1 MNESLVRWVI
11 IPGII
16 FLFLLI
22 GRQLRKKV
30 VKPSY
35 KNNVQTPGKFDKFLL
50 TLMIILT
57 IIPVTLMVIGLI
69 MKEIEMAM
77 VSAILTLVFIGNILL
92 LKRGYAMSYQE
103 NDEFFIL
110 KTKKKEVQ
118 VFYENIVDWQVGI
131 NEISLLD
138 RTSDPHKYINVNISI
153 FKPDILLK
161 KIAEKTFSGHF
172 SNMDLYNIEDPNREQ
187 ELIDF
192 YHLHGYDYLLKDYL
206 IDFKKVE

>member
-77 VSAILTLVFIGNILL
+77 VSAILTLVFIGIILL

-138 RTSDPHKYINVNISI
+138 WTSDPHKYINVNISI

-172 SNMDLYNIEDPNREQ
+172 LKIDPYIMEDLNREQ
-187 ELIDF
+187 ELIEF
-192 YHLHGYDYLLKDYL
+192 YHLNGYDYLLKDYV